1 MSFYAELESGDSAVA
16 AELLDTVKWP
26 LGWKV
31 HIDVRQGVLGAR
43 NNKTIGFVTKSP
55 IHWGPTRIG
64 MIEIPELYGKIIEI
78 SGTNGSYRILWCHLT
93 FFPMLLLP
101 ANKIKRWWCFHI
113 SYTQLYEKMCEL
125 YPLDHCFVG
134 ALTLIWIQ
142 VVLSVQLV
150 FVCPDLQ
157 GWSCQKKEIW
167 ELKSQE
173 KVNGLVCFGEKERSI
188 KKTNLPGGQVVLGE
202 YYRYKYTNIV
212 MFLCV
217 FTHCLKY
224 IHLAYVFV

>member
-1 MSFYAELESGDSAVA
+1 MSGASNDN
-16 AELLDTVKWP
+16 T
-26 LGWKV
+26 
-31 HIDVRQGVLGAR
+31 IDQWACY
-43 NNKTIGFVTKSP
+43 KKP
-55 IHWGPTRIG
+55 ISS
-64 MIEIPELYGKIIEI
+64 IEDLPELKWLKSLNWYGNIIQI

-93 FFPMLLLP
+93 FLPMLLLP
-101 ANKIKRWWCFHI
+101 ANKIKKCWCSHI

-157 GWSCQKKEIW
+157 GWSCHKKEIW

-173 KVNGLVCFGEKERSI
+173 KVTGLVRFGEKERSI
-188 KKTNLPGGQVVLGE
+188 KKNKPSRWPGFFGCILQ
-202 YYRYKYTNIV
+202 I
-212 MFLCV
+212 
-217 FTHCLKY
+217 
-224 IHLAYVFV
+224 